1 MKQLFAEVNHARWI
15 VRCPVCAEQGN
26 LTAVQVKPGDV
37 FVCPTEYP
45 DMLAMTFIPNPRKAG
60 AFNQVPDDELRK
72 AAHQA
77 ALAAGDA
84 FEVIFPAEKEAIEA
98 TLRPRLPAFRNWVP
112 GETLQDLQQE
122 NAERELS

>member
-1 MKQLFAEVNHARWI
+1 MKQLLAEINHARWI
-15 VRCPVCAEQGN
+15 VRCPVCAEQGT
-26 LTAVQVKPGDV
+26 LTAAQVKPGDV

-60 AFNQVPDDELRK
+60 ALNQVPDEELRK
-72 AAHQA
+72 QTLQA

-84 FEVIFPAEKEAIEA
+84 FEVVFPAEKEAIEA
-98 TLRPRLPAFRNWVP
+98 VLRPRLPAFRNWVP

-122 NAERELS
+122 NTEREL